1 MSHPDVN
8 LDVRG
13 MSPPEPLEHALEAIF
28 TLEAGQ
34 RLRMLIDREPY
45 PLYQMIE
52 RDGYLHE
59 SEFTES
65 QHYLITIWR
74 P

>member
-1 MSHPDVN
+1 MSHPDIN

-13 MSPPEPLEHALEAIF
+13 MSPPEPLEHALEAIM

-45 PLYQMIE
+45 PLYQMVE

-59 SEFTES
+59 CEFTES
-65 QHYLITIWR
+65 QHYLVTIWR